1 MIQVDDVKNIVQPIS
16 FGTLAF
22 ATSEELDFWKRV
34 YVASIENSGNSLIA
48 NYVANDAVDNLRKQR
63 EVHH

>member
-1 MIQVDDVKNIVQPIS
+1 MIDGLVNNIVQPIS

-34 YVASIENSGNSLIA
+34 YVAAITNARDSDIA
-48 NYVANDAVDNLRKQR
+48 VQVSNDAVNNLRKQR
-63 EVHH
+63 KVHH

>member
-1 MIQVDDVKNIVQPIS
+1 MIEVDDVKNIVQPIS

-22 ATSEELDFWKRV
+22 ATSEELEFWKRV
-34 YVASIENSGNSLIA
+34 YVATIESGKETINATWNA
-48 NYVANDAVDNLRKQR
+48 NKAVDELKKQR